1 MLHRNAKLTPA
12 GRRLL
17 VDRIASG
24 RPVAHVAAEMGV
36 ARQTAHRWWR
46 RFVAEGESG
55 LQDRSCRPRR
65 SPRRTPR
72 ALERRIERLRR
83 RQKLGPVRIGY
94 RLGLAAST
102 VYRVLC
108 RLGLQRLSW
117 LDRPTGRVI
126 RRYEHLHPGD
136 LLHMDIKKLGRIP
149 PGGGWRAHGRGRAG
163 ARQRVGYAYIHS
175 AVDDHSRL
183 AYSEVLAD
191 ERAVTVVAFWRRALA
206 WFADRGVTAQAVL
219 TDNGSAYRSADFARA
234 CLAAGIR
241 HRRTRPYRPQTNGKV
256 ERFNRTLLEE
266 WAYVRVYRS
275 EQARTAALARWLHHY
290 NHHRGH
296 TALGGLPPV
305 SRVTNSRD
313 STASAHSR
321 TLAMGCSGIARTSRV
336 ALAGRAAR
344 PAAVGFG
351 GPPPHPSD
359 LWGSAPHSASRKG
372 LRNDPSARTDATTS
386 GDERAPP
393 HAPLAGTPSG
403 RSLSGAQRRTDIRG

>member
-175 AVDDHSRL
+175 VDDDHSRL

-256 ERFNRTLLEE
+256 ERFNRTLLEGMGL
-266 WAYVRVYRS
+266 RS
-275 EQARTAALARWLHHY
+275 RLPLRAGTHGRARALAAPLQSPPRS
-290 NHHRGH
+290 HRPRRSTSGQPCH
-296 TALGGLPPV
+296 QPPGTVQLARGNSMPGL
-305 SRVTNSRD
+305 
-313 STASAHSR
+313 
-321 TLAMGCSGIARTSRV
+321 L
-336 ALAGRAAR
+336 
-344 PAAVGFG
+344 
-351 GPPPHPSD
+351 
-359 LWGSAPHSASRKG
+359 
-372 LRNDPSARTDATTS
+372 DPSPAC
-386 GDERAPP
+386 G
-393 HAPLAGTPSG
+393 AGTPRSIYRVTRGSRPSLPRRAAAPPRSG
-403 RSLSGAQRRTDIRG
+403 WRGCGGGAPASPGRAGGKKRHCAAQPRPHSGSEVSTP

>member
-126 RRYEHLHPGD
+126 RRYEHPHPGD

-313 STASAHSR
+313 STARAAGRRHRSGTRGLFRSGHRHRRRPPGLRRRQPAASAQR
-321 TLAMGCSGIARTSRV
+321 GCRRVSSGAVTSPPVTSAKEGATSRACSRPVV
-336 ALAGRAAR
+336 AGTLR
-344 PAAVGFG
+344 PAA
-351 GPPPHPSD
+351 
-359 LWGSAPHSASRKG
+359 APRPRG
-372 LRNDPSARTDATTS
+372 CRR
-386 GDERAPP
+386 R
-393 HAPLAGTPSG
+393 
-403 RSLSGAQRRTDIRG
+403 RSLRGQHR

>member
-72 ALERRIERLRR
+72 ALERRIERLHR

-126 RRYEHLHPGD
+126 RRYEHPHPGD

-296 TALGGLPPV
+296 TDLGGLPPV

-313 STASAHSR
+313 STTNDDIALPFLSYAAGLMTAAEIAKLGLTGRATTPNRIFFESR
-321 TLAMGCSGIARTSRV
+321 TPGLLRPVGLRPNPEYPCRTRDKAIHEAVIDGSRFV
-336 ALAGRAAR
+336 SLGPSADGSSRDAAR
-344 PAAVGFG
+344 
-351 GPPPHPSD
+351 
-359 LWGSAPHSASRKG
+359 
-372 LRNDPSARTDATTS
+372 
-386 GDERAPP
+386 
-393 HAPLAGTPSG
+393 
-403 RSLSGAQRRTDIRG
+403 RSS